1 MPTSENDNRG
11 GLSKEQIDLIQQFE
25 ADYNAVDHSLRDAL
39 GADEQVSFSQ
49 LLIRYAKE
57 HARWRDAEVLKTIAG
72 IRNAIV
78 HGKTKPYRYVVIP
91 TPAIAEELKRCRERL
106 VNPALAIPTFQRPVE
121 TISTGDSL
129 ARVLK
134 IIDERDYSQF
144 PVYEG
149 QQFRGLLTENG
160 VTRWLA
166 RHVTRTLSLVELDEI
181 PVVQVLQNEEKRQNH
196 QFVSRNMLVDDVRVL
211 FAKHALLEA
220 ALITNSGKQ
229 AEKLLGIATRWDILH
244 LA

>member
-1 MPTSENDNRG
+1 VPTPENDDHK

-25 ADYNAVDHSLRDAL
+25 ADYNTVDHSLRKAL
-39 GADEQVSFSQ
+39 GTDKLVPFSQ
-49 LLIRYAKE
+49 LLIRYSEK
-57 HARWRDAEVLKTIAG
+57 HVLWGDAEVLKTIAE

-78 HGKTKPYRYVVIP
+78 HGKTEPYRYVAIP
-91 TPAIAEELKRCRERL
+91 TPAIAEQLKRCRERL
-106 VNPALAIPTFQRPVE
+106 INPARAIPAFQRPVE
-121 TISTGDSL
+121 AISTDDTL
-129 ARVLK
+129 TQVLK

-166 RHVTRTLSLVELDEI
+166 HHVSKTLSLVELDDI
-181 PVVQVLQNEEKRQNH
+181 PVARVLQSEEKRKNH
-196 QFVSRNMLVDDVRVL
+196 QFVSRNTLVDDVRAL
-211 FAKHALLEA
+211 FAKQALLEA
-220 ALITNSGKQ
+220 VLVTINGKP